1 MNNRILKLAAA
12 VGLGIILAW
21 GCRNM
26 ETELLEPKFYFES
39 LENVIDIGEDA
50 TMTFE
55 LESRLSSSVSS
66 DVQVTY
72 TIENDQSYV
81 DEYNKRFGRE
91 YPLFTGAALESDA
104 SSVPAGEIYSDAVNL
119 SLSGLDAV
127 QEGENYV
134 IPIRVR
140 TGDVPVISGSD
151 MTYVIVRRL
160 PKITTVARFNNSFF
174 KIPISPL
181 NVFNEVTYEAIV
193 NVSSFGDNNTVMGCE
208 GVMIMRI
215 GDAGGGTV
223 PRDILQMAGK
233 SEITWTDNPLEAG
246 KWYHLAF
253 TCNSAGEACLYVN
266 GENVIKSTFT
276 MSQDLTANGADYGFS
291 VGMVPRFMWGTRPF
305 YGYMSEVRLW
315 DVVRTANQIKENM
328 LVVNPSTPGLVAYY
342 KLNGDL
348 NDSSPN
354 GYNPTDFT
362 APSFETIDI
371 PIAIGGGL
379 TEE

>member
-1 MNNRILKLAAA
+1 MNSRILKLAAA
-12 VGLGIILAW
+12 AGLGIIFAW

-26 ETELLEPKFYFES
+26 ETELLEPKLYFES

-193 NVSSFGDNNTVMGCE
+193 NVSSFGNNNTVMGCE

-276 MSQDLTANGADYGFS
+276 MSQDLTDNGADYGFS
-291 VGMVPRFMWGTRPF
+291 VGMVPRFKWGTRPF

-354 GYNPTDFT
+354 GYNQTDFT
-362 APSFETIDI
+362 APSFETIDV
-371 PIAIGGGL
+371 PVAIGGGL

>member
-1 MNNRILKLAAA
+1 MNSRILKLAAA
-12 VGLGIILAW
+12 AGLGIIFAW

-26 ETELLEPKFYFES
+26 ETELLEPKLYFES

-193 NVSSFGDNNTVMGCE
+193 NVSSFGNNNTVMGCE

-362 APSFETIDI
+362 APSFETIDV